1 MVCGAR
7 RASGNTGG
15 SRTSVPS
22 GAARTSTQKSAERNR
37 SEDRSLQPRAA
48 ETGAA
53 GAPTIGERSQ
63 APTAAEKG
71 GQVPTIAEKTAGMQP
86 PPGYFNL
93 YVDAWQG
100 KLGVENVKWGTELP
114 YQSGL
119 TAG

>member
-71 GQVPTIAEKTAGMQP
+71 GQVPTIAEKTAGMQTL
-86 PPGYFNL
+86 PGYFNL
-93 YVDAWQG
+93 YWDARQG
-100 KLGVENVKWGTELP
+100 KLWLEIDKWGTEFL
-114 YQSGL
+114 YQDRKSVV
-119 TAG
+119 